1 MRNEEGVSGIEDVKK
16 YEELRE
22 NRDNYCGRLGIGR
35 RGRGVWGGGILMLL
49 FDKGGHT
56 HFGPRGRKRPTSWRG
71 GVEIKH
77 TRSSTDHSMS
87 FSC

>member
-35 RGRGVWGGGILMLL
+35 RGRGDGEEE
-49 FDKGGHT
+49 F
-56 HFGPRGRKRPTSWRG
+56 
-71 GVEIKH
+71 
-77 TRSSTDHSMS
+77 
-87 FSC
+87 